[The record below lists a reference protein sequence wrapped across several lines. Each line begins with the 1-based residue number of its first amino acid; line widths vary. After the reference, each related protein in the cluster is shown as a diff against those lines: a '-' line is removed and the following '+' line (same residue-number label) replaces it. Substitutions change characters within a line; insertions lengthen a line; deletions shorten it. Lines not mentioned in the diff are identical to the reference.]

1 MRDYI
6 SRKKETLTLQNHNN
20 ENIISRGRGNS
31 LRNKVGGW
39 VELDSSDPL
48 KPLPTGLE
56 NTERIILYF
65 LFLKCFV
72 IRICIAFY
80 TNVNSIGTLQV
91 ILPTFVQLS
100 PLNKTRVLLASK
112 WRSFH
117 YYKRLRDSLI
127 SSRFVVALKYFPS
140 PVGHT
145 DELTVQKTQLIVSF
159 VLSCTPDISISGAL
173 LACYVYRKFCT
184 FVNTSAWIMKPHSYI
199 YIYIK

>member
-31 LRNKVGGW
+31 LRNKVRGW
-39 VELDSSDPL
+39 VDPL

-100 PLNKTRVLLASK
+100 NINKTRVLLASK

-127 SSRFVVALKYFPS
+127 FLLLPSNVFPR
-140 PVGHT
+140 
-145 DELTVQKTQLIVSF
+145 
-159 VLSCTPDISISGAL
+159 LSGPQMSCLCRRHG
-173 LACYVYRKFCT
+173 
-184 FVNTSAWIMKPHSYI
+184 W
-199 YIYIK
+199 